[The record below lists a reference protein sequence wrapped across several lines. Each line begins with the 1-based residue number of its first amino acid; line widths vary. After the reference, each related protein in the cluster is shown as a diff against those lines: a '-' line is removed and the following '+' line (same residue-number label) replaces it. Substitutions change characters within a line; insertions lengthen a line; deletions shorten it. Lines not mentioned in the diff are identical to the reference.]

1 MKIFQDLTAINSIP
15 NPVLTIG
22 TFDGV
27 HVGHQKIL
35 QQVKK
40 EAEKIGGESVLF
52 TFFPHP
58 RMVLYPE
65 SHGLKLLQTQEE
77 KMAKLERVGVENCI
91 VYPFTFD
98 FSRLSAIEF
107 VRDILVNKLHIKKL
121 VIGYDHQFGKNR
133 EGNIAFLKEICEV
146 YGFEVIEIPAQ
157 DIDAV
162 NVSSTKIRNAILDGD
177 IAKAN
182 EYLGEKFE
190 LTGTIVHGQ
199 AIGKTI
205 GFPTANIQVNSDLK
219 LIPGNGVYA
228 VDVSLKN
235 SHYFGMLNIGNRPTV
250 NDSADRT
257 IEVHILDFSSEI
269 YAEEIT
275 VNFIDKLRE
284 EKQFS
289 DLQELQKQLKEDE
302 KFIRTK
308 YLDFT

>member
-1 MKIFQDLTAINSIP
+1 MKIFHDLTAINDIP

-77 KMAKLERVGVENCI
+77 KMAKLARVGVENCI

-107 VRDILVNKLHIKKL
+107 VRDILVNKLQIKKL

-133 EGNIAFLKEICEV
+133 EGNIEFLKEICEV

-162 NVSSTKIRNAILDGD
+162 NVSSTKIRKAILNGD
-177 IAKAN
+177 IARAN
-182 EYLGEKFE
+182 EFLGERFE

-205 GFPTANIQVNSDLK
+205 GFPTANIQVNSELK

-228 VDVSLKN
+228 VAVSLKD
-235 SHYFGMLNIGNRPTV
+235 SDYIGMLNIGNRPTV

-257 IEVHILDFSSEI
+257 IEVHILDFSGEI

-275 VNFIDKLRE
+275 VKFIDKLRDE
-284 EKQFS
+284 TQFK
-289 DLQELQKQLKEDE
+289 DLQELQNQLKEDE

>member
-52 TFFPHP
+52 TIFPHP

-77 KMAKLERVGVENCI
+77 KMAKLARVGIENCI

-107 VRDILVNKLHIKKL
+107 VRDILVNKLQIKKL

-133 EGNIAFLKEICEV
+133 EGNIEFLKEICEV

-162 NVSSTKIRNAILDGD
+162 NVSSTKIRKAILDGD
-177 IAKAN
+177 LAKAN
-182 EYLGEKFE
+182 EYLGERFE
-190 LTGTIVHGQ
+190 LTGTVVHGQ

-205 GFPTANIQVNSDLK
+205 GFPTANIKVNSELK

-228 VDVSLKN
+228 VAVSLKD
-235 SHYFGMLNIGNRPTV
+235 SDYIGMLNIGNRPTV

-257 IEVHILDFSSEI
+257 IEVHILDFSGEI

-275 VNFIDKLRE
+275 VKFIDKLRD
-284 EKQFS
+284 EKQFK
-289 DLQELQKQLKEDE
+289 DLQELQNQLKEDE

>member
-1 MKIFQDLTAINSIP
+1 MKIFHDLTAINDIP

-35 QQVKK
+35 QQVKM

-107 VRDILVNKLHIKKL
+107 VRDILVNKLQIKKL

-133 EGNIAFLKEICEV
+133 EGNIQFLKEICEV
-146 YGFEVIEIPAQ
+146 YGFDVIEIPAQ

-162 NVSSTKIRNAILDGD
+162 NVSSTKIRNAILGGD

-228 VDVSLKN
+228 VDVNVKD

-257 IEVHILDFSSEI
+257 IEVHILDFSGEI

-275 VNFIDKLRE
+275 VKFIDKLRDE
-284 EKQFS
+284 TQFK
-289 DLQELQKQLKEDE
+289 DLQELQNQLKEDE

>member
-1 MKIFQDLTAINSIP
+1 MKIFHDLTAINDIP

-35 QQVKK
+35 QQVKM

-52 TFFPHP
+52 TFYPHP

-77 KMAKLERVGVENCI
+77 KMAKLARVGLENCI

-107 VRDILVNKLHIKKL
+107 VRDILVNKLQIKKL

-133 EGNIAFLKEICEV
+133 EGNIEFLKEICDV

-177 IAKAN
+177 ITKAN

-205 GFPTANIQVNSDLK
+205 GFPTANIQVNSALK

-228 VDVSLKN
+228 VDVRVKD
-235 SHYFGMLNIGNRPTV
+235 SHYFGMLNIGNRPTI
-250 NDSADRT
+250 NENADRT
-257 IEVHILDFSSEI
+257 IEVHILDFSGEI

-275 VNFIDKLRE
+275 VRFIDKLRD
-284 EKQFS
+284 EKQFI
-289 DLQELQKQLKEDE
+289 DLQELQNQLKEDE

-308 YLDFT
+308 YLDFN

>member
-1 MKIFQDLTAINSIP
+1 VKIFQDLTAINSIP

-40 EAEKIGGESVLF
+40 EAEKIGGQSVLF

-77 KMAKLERVGVENCI
+77 KMAKLARVGVENCI
-91 VYPFTFD
+91 IYPFTFD

-107 VRDILVNKLHIKKL
+107 VRDILVNKLQIKKL

-133 EGNIAFLKEICEV
+133 EGNIEFLKEICEV

-177 IAKAN
+177 IARAN
-182 EYLGEKFE
+182 EYLGERFE

-205 GFPTANIQVNSDLK
+205 GFPTANIRVNSDLK

-228 VDVSLKN
+228 VEVSVNN
-235 SHYFGMLNIGNRPTV
+235 SHYVGMLNIGNRPTV
-250 NDSADRT
+250 SDSEDRT
-257 IEVHILDFSSEI
+257 IEVHILDFSGEI

-275 VNFIDKLRE
+275 VKFIDKLRD
-284 EKQFS
+284 EKQFI
-289 DLQELQKQLKEDE
+289 DLHELQNQLKEDE

-308 YLDFT
+308 YLDFN

>member
-77 KMAKLERVGVENCI
+77 KMAKLARVGIENCI

-107 VRDILVNKLHIKKL
+107 VRDILVNKLQIKKL

-133 EGNIAFLKEICEV
+133 EGNIEFLKEICEV

-162 NVSSTKIRNAILDGD
+162 NVSSTKIRKAILDGD
-177 IAKAN
+177 LAKAN
-182 EYLGEKFE
+182 EYLGERFE
-190 LTGTIVHGQ
+190 LTGTVVHGQ

-205 GFPTANIQVNSDLK
+205 GFPTANIKVNSELK

-228 VDVSLKN
+228 VAVSLKD
-235 SHYFGMLNIGNRPTV
+235 SDYIGMLNIGNRPTV
-250 NDSADRT
+250 NDSTDRT
-257 IEVHILDFSSEI
+257 IEVHILDFSGEI

-275 VNFIDKLRE
+275 VKFIDKLRD
-284 EKQFS
+284 EKQFK
-289 DLQELQKQLKEDE
+289 DLQELQNQLKEDE
-302 KFIRTK
+302 KFIRNK

>member
-1 MKIFQDLTAINSIP
+1 MKIFHDLTAINDIP

-35 QQVKK
+35 QQVKM

-107 VRDILVNKLHIKKL
+107 VRDILVNKLQIKKL

-133 EGNIAFLKEICEV
+133 EGNIQFLKEICEV
-146 YGFEVIEIPAQ
+146 YGFDVIEIPAQ

-162 NVSSTKIRNAILDGD
+162 NVSSTKIRNAILGGD

-228 VDVSLKN
+228 VDVNVKD

-250 NDSADRT
+250 NYSADRT
-257 IEVHILDFSSEI
+257 IEVHILDFSGEI

-275 VNFIDKLRE
+275 VKFIDKLRDE
-284 EKQFS
+284 TQFK
-289 DLQELQKQLKEDE
+289 DLQELQNQLKEDE

>member
-77 KMAKLERVGVENCI
+77 KMAKLARVGVENCI

-107 VRDILVNKLHIKKL
+107 VRDILVNKLQIKKL

-133 EGNIAFLKEICEV
+133 EGNIEFLKEICEV

-162 NVSSTKIRNAILDGD
+162 NVSSTKIRKAILNGD
-177 IAKAN
+177 IARAN
-182 EYLGEKFE
+182 EYLGERFE

-205 GFPTANIQVNSDLK
+205 GFPTANIQVNSELK

-228 VDVSLKN
+228 VAVSLKD
-235 SHYFGMLNIGNRPTV
+235 SDYIGMLNIGNRPTV

-257 IEVHILDFSSEI
+257 IEVHILDFSGEI

-275 VNFIDKLRE
+275 VKFIDKLRD
-284 EKQFS
+284 EKQFK
-289 DLQELQKQLKEDE
+289 DLQELQNQLKEDE

>member
-1 MKIFQDLTAINSIP
+1 VKIFQDLTAINSIP

-77 KMAKLERVGVENCI
+77 KMAKLARVGVENCI

-98 FSRLSAIEF
+98 FSRLSAVEF
-107 VRDILVNKLHIKKL
+107 VRDILVNKLKIKKL

-133 EGNIAFLKEICEV
+133 EGNIEFLKEICEV

-162 NVSSTKIRNAILDGD
+162 NVSSTKIRKAILDGE

-182 EYLGEKFE
+182 EYLGERFE

-199 AIGKTI
+199 AIGKSI
-205 GFPTANIQVNSDLK
+205 GFPTANIQVDSDLK

-228 VDVSLKN
+228 VDVCVKDSD
-235 SHYFGMLNIGNRPTV
+235 YIGMLNIGNRPTV

-257 IEVHILDFSSEI
+257 IEVHILDFSGAI

-275 VNFIDKLRE
+275 VKFIDKLRD
-284 EKQFS
+284 EKQFI
-289 DLQELQKQLKEDE
+289 DLQELQNQLKEDE

-308 YLDFT
+308 YLDFN

>member
-58 RMVLYPE
+58 RMVLYPD

-77 KMAKLERVGVENCI
+77 KMAKLARVGIENCI

-107 VRDILVNKLHIKKL
+107 VRDILVNKLQIKKL

-133 EGNIAFLKEICEV
+133 EGNIEFLKEICEV

-162 NVSSTKIRNAILDGD
+162 NVSSTKIRNAILDGNL
-177 IAKAN
+177 AKAN
-182 EYLGEKFE
+182 EYLGERFE
-190 LTGTIVHGQ
+190 LTGTVVHGQ

-219 LIPGNGVYA
+219 LIPRNGVYA
-228 VDVSLKN
+228 VEVTVKN
-235 SHYFGMLNIGNRPTV
+235 SHYIGMLNIGNRPTV

-257 IEVHILDFSSEI
+257 IEVHILDFSGEI
-269 YAEEIT
+269 YTEEIT
-275 VNFIDKLRE
+275 VKFIDKLRD
-284 EKQFS
+284 EKQFI
-289 DLQELQKQLKEDE
+289 DLQELQNQIKEDE

>member
-77 KMAKLERVGVENCI
+77 KMAKLARVGIENCI

-133 EGNIAFLKEICEV
+133 EGNIEFLKEICEV

-162 NVSSTKIRNAILDGD
+162 NVSSTKIRKAILDGD
-177 IAKAN
+177 LAKAN
-182 EYLGEKFE
+182 EYLGERFE
-190 LTGTIVHGQ
+190 LTGTVVHGQ

-205 GFPTANIQVNSDLK
+205 GFPTANIKVNSELK

-228 VDVSLKN
+228 VAVSLKD
-235 SHYFGMLNIGNRPTV
+235 SDYIGMLNIGNRPTV

-257 IEVHILDFSSEI
+257 IEVHILDFSGEI

-275 VNFIDKLRE
+275 VKFIDKLRD
-284 EKQFS
+284 EKQFK
-289 DLQELQKQLKEDE
+289 DLQELQNQLKEDE

>member
-1 MKIFQDLTAINSIP
+1 MKIFQDLTAINSIL

-77 KMAKLERVGVENCI
+77 KMAKLARVGVENCI

-107 VRDILVNKLHIKKL
+107 VRDILVNKLQIKKL

-133 EGNIAFLKEICEV
+133 EGNIEFLKEICEV

-162 NVSSTKIRNAILDGD
+162 NVSSTKIRKAILNGD
-177 IAKAN
+177 LAKAN
-182 EYLGEKFE
+182 EYLGERFE
-190 LTGTIVHGQ
+190 LTGTVVHGQ

-205 GFPTANIQVNSDLK
+205 GFPTANIRVNSDLK

-228 VDVSLKN
+228 VTVSLKD
-235 SHYFGMLNIGNRPTV
+235 SDYIGMLNIGNRPTV

-257 IEVHILDFSSEI
+257 IEVHILDFSGEI

-275 VNFIDKLRE
+275 VKFIDKLRD
-284 EKQFS
+284 EKQFK
-289 DLQELQKQLKEDE
+289 DLQELQNQLKEDE

>member
-27 HVGHQKIL
+27 HIGHQKIL

-77 KMAKLERVGVENCI
+77 KMAKLARVGVENCI

-107 VRDILVNKLHIKKL
+107 VRDILVNKLQIKKL

-133 EGNIAFLKEICEV
+133 EGNIEFLKEICEV

-162 NVSSTKIRNAILDGD
+162 NVSSTKIRKAILNGD
-177 IAKAN
+177 IARAN
-182 EYLGEKFE
+182 EYLGERFE
-190 LTGTIVHGQ
+190 LTGTVVQGQ

-205 GFPTANIQVNSDLK
+205 GFPTANIQVNSELK

-228 VDVSLKN
+228 VAVSLKD
-235 SHYFGMLNIGNRPTV
+235 SDYIGMLNIGNRPTV

-257 IEVHILDFSSEI
+257 IEVHILDFSGEI

-275 VNFIDKLRE
+275 VKFIDKLRDE
-284 EKQFS
+284 TQFK
-289 DLQELQKQLKEDE
+289 DLQELQNQLKEDE

>member
-1 MKIFQDLTAINSIP
+1 MKIFHDLTAINDIP

-35 QQVKK
+35 QQVKM

-52 TFFPHP
+52 TFYPHP

-77 KMAKLERVGVENCI
+77 KMTKLARVGVENCI

-107 VRDILVNKLHIKKL
+107 VRDILVNKLQIKKL

-133 EGNIAFLKEICEV
+133 EGNIEFLKEICDV

-177 IAKAN
+177 ITKAN

-205 GFPTANIQVNSDLK
+205 GFPTANIQVNSALK

-228 VDVSLKN
+228 VDVRVKD
-235 SHYFGMLNIGNRPTV
+235 SHYFGMLNIGNRPTI
-250 NDSADRT
+250 NENADRT
-257 IEVHILDFSSEI
+257 IEVHILDFSGEI

-275 VNFIDKLRE
+275 VRFIDKLRD
-284 EKQFS
+284 EKQFI
-289 DLQELQKQLKEDE
+289 DLQELQNQLKEDE

-308 YLDFT
+308 YLDFN

>member
-1 MKIFQDLTAINSIP
+1 VKIFQDLTAINSIP

-58 RMVLYPE
+58 RMVLYPD

-77 KMAKLERVGVENCI
+77 KMAKLARVGIENCI

-107 VRDILVNKLHIKKL
+107 VRDILVNKLQIKKL

-133 EGNIAFLKEICEV
+133 EGNIIFLKEICEV

-162 NVSSTKIRNAILDGD
+162 NVSSTKIRKAILDGNL
-177 IAKAN
+177 AKAN
-182 EYLGEKFE
+182 EYLGERFE
-190 LTGTIVHGQ
+190 LTGTVVHGQ

-219 LIPGNGVYA
+219 LIPRNGVYA
-228 VDVSLKN
+228 VEVTVKN
-235 SHYFGMLNIGNRPTV
+235 SHYIGMLNIGNRPTV

-257 IEVHILDFSSEI
+257 IEVHILDFSGEI
-269 YAEEIT
+269 YTEEIT
-275 VNFIDKLRE
+275 VKFIDKLRD
-284 EKQFS
+284 EKQFI
-289 DLQELQKQLKEDE
+289 DLQELQNQIKEDE